1 MSPPNNSG
9 KRSLLGSSS
18 SWEDAK
24 DSLKKLNSDAETQD
38 KQRKEREKKL
48 KNEQESRAASIP
60 ELKSPRKVVEE
71 YVNEELVEEDGFC
84 YEESFMFDPLRT
96 CRRSTVKLDPDE
108 LELAKWPP
116 WISLDELGNWIERST
131 VTYKAEN
138 PKKNHRV

>member
-71 YVNEELVEEDGFC
+71 YVNEELV
-84 YEESFMFDPLRT
+84 DPLIT

-116 WISLDELGNWIERST
+116 WISLDELGNVREEKSKGVGKKGRS
-131 VTYKAEN
+131 
-138 PKKNHRV
+138 

>member
-18 SWEDAK
+18 SWEDTK

-71 YVNEELVEEDGFC
+71 YVNEELV
-84 YEESFMFDPLRT
+84 DPLIT

>member
-71 YVNEELVEEDGFC
+71 YVNEELV
-84 YEESFMFDPLRT
+84 DPLIT

-116 WISLDELGNWIERST
+116 WISLDELGN
-131 VTYKAEN
+131 
-138 PKKNHRV
+138 

>member
-71 YVNEELVEEDGFC
+71 YVNEELV
-84 YEESFMFDPLRT
+84 DPLIT

-131 VTYKAEN
+131 VTYKAVN

>member
-24 DSLKKLNSDAETQD
+24 DSLKKRNSDAETQD

-71 YVNEELVEEDGFC
+71 YVNEELV
-84 YEESFMFDPLRT
+84 DPLIT
-96 CRRSTVKLDPDE
+96 CRRSTVELDPDE
-108 LELAKWPP
+108 LKLANWPP
-116 WISLDELGNWIERST
+116 WISLDQWGNIREEKSKGVGKRGRS
-131 VTYKAEN
+131 
-138 PKKNHRV
+138 

>member
-71 YVNEELVEEDGFC
+71 YVNEELV
-84 YEESFMFDPLRT
+84 DPLIT

-116 WISLDELGNWIERST
+116 WISLDELGIVRDTIERST

-138 PKKNHRV
+138 PKKTHRV

>member
-38 KQRKEREKKL
+38 KQRREREKKL

-60 ELKSPRKVVEE
+60 ELKSPRKVQA
-71 YVNEELVEEDGFC
+71 YSYF
-84 YEESFMFDPLRT
+84 YTST
-96 CRRSTVKLDPDE
+96 CFQSKLIF
-108 LELAKWPP
+108 L
-116 WISLDELGNWIERST
+116 S
-131 VTYKAEN
+131 
-138 PKKNHRV
+138 